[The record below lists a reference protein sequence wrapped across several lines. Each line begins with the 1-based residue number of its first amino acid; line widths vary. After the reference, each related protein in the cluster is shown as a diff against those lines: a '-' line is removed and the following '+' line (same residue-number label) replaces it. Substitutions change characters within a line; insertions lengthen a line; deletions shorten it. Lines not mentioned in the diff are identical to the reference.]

1 MMGLLN
7 EPAFLAL
14 CASFFFGLALV
25 LTQFGLRHA
34 SPTNGILVSI
44 PLVTAIAW
52 VAALFLGLEGWDIR
66 AVGIFLAIGL
76 VYPAAVTML
85 TYQANYLMGP
95 AVAGALGNLAPLF
108 AVLGGML
115 LFGEVPAPLQ
125 LAGVLTIVAGI
136 VLLSLRGSGLTRTWP
151 LWALAL
157 PLVASVI
164 RGAAQPISKIGLAV
178 WPSSFAA
185 VLFGFTASTA
195 VLAIMGAAQNRRDQ
209 RPLTPM
215 GVFWFACVGVSNGL
229 ALLALYAA
237 LTSGSI
243 VLVAPLAA
251 TYPLV
256 TLALGALLL
265 RTERITAQLFAGI
278 LVTVIGV
285 AMLLGR

>member
-1 MMGLLN
+1 MGLLN
-7 EPAFLAL
+7 EPVLLAL
-14 CASFFFGLALV
+14 CASFFFGSALV

-34 SPTNGILVSI
+34 SPAKGILVSI

-52 VAALFLGLEGWDIR
+52 IVALFLGLEGWDIR

-76 VYPAAVTML
+76 LYPAAVTML
-85 TYQANYLMGP
+85 TYQANYMMGP

-108 AVLGGML
+108 AVLGGAL

-125 LAGVLTIVAGI
+125 FAGIVTIVAGI
-136 VLLSLRGSGLTRTWP
+136 AILSLRRNGLARTWP

-164 RGAAQPISKIGLAV
+164 RGAAQPVSKIGLAI

-185 VLFGFTASTA
+185 VLFGFTTSTI
-195 VLAIMGAAQNRRDQ
+195 VLAIMGAVQNRRDQ
-209 RPLTPM
+209 RPLTRM
-215 GVFWFACVGVSNGL
+215 AVFWFACVGISNGL
-229 ALLALYAA
+229 ALLTLYAA
-237 LTSGSI
+237 LTRGSI